1 MKLATVPS
9 SPVSP
14 GSTGYRTAR
23 DKIKTIGEL
32 GEIAEQVRK
41 GGRTIALCHGVFD
54 LIHFG
59 HLRHIELARKEA
71 DVLIIT
77 VTADQF
83 VNKGPGR
90 PIFPEGV
97 RAEMLGAI
105 EVVDYVAINY
115 APTAEPA
122 ISAIRPNVYLKGSDY
137 ENPEDDLTGK
147 IRSERETVERHGGQL
162 VFTKDLTFSSSSLIN
177 RYVDIYDPPL
187 RAFLERLRMAEGLR
201 RINVL
206 LDRIKN
212 YKVAFV
218 GDAIIDE
225 YHYVTTLGKS
235 PKENVIATLAGDH
248 EVFAGG
254 VFAAANHL
262 GSFCREIE
270 VFGALGAQDNYGAHV
285 ANALRPN
292 VKYQRV
298 EIPGRPT
305 TRKLRYVQP
314 GYLRKLFEVYFMDDT
329 PFPAAEGNTLKAAVK
344 HACRD
349 ADLVVVTDFGH
360 GLMDEEMVRIVCDN
374 SRFMAV
380 NAQSNSANMGFNLI
394 TKYPRADFACLDAPE
409 ARLAMSDRFSDIS
422 AVIRE
427 GLAKRI
433 DCDNIIVTHGAFGCY
448 TYNPENGV
456 VHIPAFTKTVVDT
469 VGAGDAFFSVAAPF
483 VAAGGAMDVVGFL
496 GNAAGAL
503 KVGIVGH
510 RSSIERVPLMKF
522 ATALLQ

>member
-1 MKLATVPS
+1 VKLATVPL
-9 SPVSP
+9 SP
-14 GSTGYRTAR
+14 GFSGYRTGR

-32 GEIAEQVRK
+32 SEIAEQIRQ
-41 GGRTIALCHGVFD
+41 GGRTVALCHGVFD

-71 DVLIIT
+71 DVLMVT

-90 PIFPEGV
+90 PIFPETM

-115 APTAEPA
+115 APSAESA
-122 ISAIRPNVYLKGSDY
+122 ISAIKPNVYLKGSDY
-137 ENPEDDLTGK
+137 ENPDDDLTGK

-162 VFTKDLTFSSSSLIN
+162 VFTKDLTFSSSGLIN

-187 RAFLERLRMAEGLR
+187 REFLEQLRTAEGLR
-201 RINVL
+201 RINAL
-206 LDRIKN
+206 LDRIRN

-225 YHYVTTLGKS
+225 YHYVTPLGKS

-262 GSFCREIE
+262 ASFCREIE
-270 VFGALGAQDNYGAHV
+270 VFCALGELDNYGPLIAD
-285 ANALRPN
+285 ALRPN
-292 VKYQRV
+292 VKYDRV
-298 EIPGRPT
+298 EIPKRPT

-314 GYLRKLFEVYFMDDT
+314 SYMRKMFEVYFMDDT

-344 HACRD
+344 QVCRD

-360 GLMDEEMVRIVCDN
+360 GLMDREMVRIVCDN
-374 SRFMAV
+374 SRFLAV
-380 NAQSNSANMGFNLI
+380 NAQSNSANLGFNLI
-394 TKYPRADFACLDAPE
+394 TKYPRADFVCLDAPE
-409 ARLAMSDRFSDIS
+409 ARLAMADRFSDIS
-422 AVIRE
+422 EVIRD
-427 GLAKRI
+427 GLAKRV
-433 DCDNIIVTHGAFGCY
+433 DCDNIIVTHGSFGCY

-510 RSSIERVPLMKF
+510 RSSIQRVPLMKF